1 MGNADKYIT
10 KATRVV
16 IGSRTANRKTC
27 ATNIM
32 AVMIARTIFN

>member
-16 IGSRTANRKTC
+16 TGSRTANRKTC
-27 ATNIM
+27 ATNTI
-32 AVMIARTIFN
+32 AVIIARTIFN